1 MVKLLKK
8 RPSVKK
14 LTTKFSSRNG
24 RSKAS
29 SSASSVVSSNT
40 QASSASRISLPSFR
54 RSKRLSQKK
63 DTSSSLVERDELVKI
78 KEEDAVKEEE
88 KKAVTMDVLENKAS
102 EMSVSSNEEADA
114 QEKETTLTPKA
125 AAEETVECVLGES
138 EDAKAKDDAPIPST
152 ENEPTPEAEAED
164 EIPDVEAA
172 HTNQE
177 PCIEAVQ
184 QNDKVAIGFYQ
195 EPTDDEVQEEKD
207 DDAAVEESQS
217 PGVMANVS
225 SHQSSLF
232 SNLISYQMV
241 SNGILLT

>member
-1 MVKLLKK
+1 
-8 RPSVKK
+8 
-14 LTTKFSSRNG
+14 
-24 RSKAS
+24 
-29 SSASSVVSSNT
+29 
-40 QASSASRISLPSFR
+40 
-54 RSKRLSQKK
+54 
-63 DTSSSLVERDELVKI
+63 
-78 KEEDAVKEEE
+78 
-88 KKAVTMDVLENKAS
+88 MDVLENKAS

-114 QEKETTLTPKA
+114 QEKETTPTPF
-125 AAEETVECVLGES
+125 S
-138 EDAKAKDDAPIPST
+138 DAKALKDDAPIPST

-172 HTNQE
+172 HYTNQE

-241 SNGILLT
+241 YCSREMFYILS

>member
-1 MVKLLKK
+1 MVKLLKKNVSKSIKLEVK

-24 RSKAS
+24 RSKVS

-63 DTSSSLVERDELVKI
+63 DASTLVEI
-78 KEEDAVKEEE
+78 KEENATKEE
-88 KKAVTMDVLENKAS
+88 KMDVLENKAS

-114 QEKETTLTPKA
+114 QKKETTPTA

-138 EDAKAKDDAPIPST
+138 EDAKALKDDAPIPST

-195 EPTDDEVQEEKD
+195 EPADDKV

-217 PGVMANVS
+217 PGIMANVS

-241 SNGILLT
+241 YCSREMFYILS

>member
-14 LTTKFSSRNG
+14 LTTKFSNRNG
-24 RSKAS
+24 RGKVS

-63 DTSSSLVERDELVKI
+63 DASHLVEI
-78 KEEDAVKEEE
+78 KEEDATKEE
-88 KKAVTMDVLENKAS
+88 KMDVLENKAS

-114 QEKETTLTPKA
+114 QEKETTPTPS
-125 AAEETVECVLGES
+125 L
-138 EDAKAKDDAPIPST
+138 

-195 EPTDDEVQEEKD
+195 EPTDDEVQEEEPTDDEVQEEKD

-241 SNGILLT
+241 YCSREMFYILS

>member
-1 MVKLLKK
+1 
-8 RPSVKK
+8 
-14 LTTKFSSRNG
+14 
-24 RSKAS
+24 
-29 SSASSVVSSNT
+29 
-40 QASSASRISLPSFR
+40 
-54 RSKRLSQKK
+54 
-63 DTSSSLVERDELVKI
+63 
-78 KEEDAVKEEE
+78 
-88 KKAVTMDVLENKAS
+88 MDVLENKAS

-114 QEKETTLTPKA
+114 QEKETSPTPKAKA

-138 EDAKAKDDAPIPST
+138 EDAKNLKDDAPIPST

>member
-1 MVKLLKK
+1 
-8 RPSVKK
+8 
-14 LTTKFSSRNG
+14 
-24 RSKAS
+24 
-29 SSASSVVSSNT
+29 
-40 QASSASRISLPSFR
+40 
-54 RSKRLSQKK
+54 
-63 DTSSSLVERDELVKI
+63 
-78 KEEDAVKEEE
+78 
-88 KKAVTMDVLENKAS
+88 MDVLENKAS

-114 QEKETTLTPKA
+114 QEKETTPTPKAKA

-138 EDAKAKDDAPIPST
+138 EDAKALKDDAPIPST

-172 HTNQE
+172 HYTNQE

-195 EPTDDEVQEEKD
+195 EPADDKV

-217 PGVMANVS
+217 PGIMANVS

-241 SNGILLT
+241 YCSREMFYILS